1 MYKKLPNIL
10 TVTRIFMVPI
20 FPLIYF
26 SSLEKASIYALVFFL
41 FVGATDM
48 LDGYLARKYN
58 LISAFGTAMDPLADK
73 LMLIMVMLSFGIKGL
88 LSIWIISFI
97 IIKELL
103 MIFTGLYFYFKKE
116 KYVIASNIFG
126 KSATMF
132 LFLTI
137 LGLLWAP
144 EMKIFVYFV
153 YIAVIMK
160 IIAFISYAIT
170 HRKNTN

>member
-26 SSLEKASIYALVFFL
+26 SSMEKASIYALIFFL

-73 LMLIMVMLSFGIKGL
+73 LMLIMVM
-88 LSIWIISFI
+88 
-97 IIKELL
+97 
-103 MIFTGLYFYFKKE
+103 
-116 KYVIASNIFG
+116 
-126 KSATMF
+126 
-132 LFLTI
+132 
-137 LGLLWAP
+137 
-144 EMKIFVYFV
+144 
-153 YIAVIMK
+153 
-160 IIAFISYAIT
+160 
-170 HRKNTN
+170 